1 MGYYP
6 VALDLEKLAVLV
18 VGGGKLAEEKCR
30 ALIAASPHRLAVW
43 ADKPTESIRNWA
55 RAGALT
61 LFLNSPTPA
70 ELASFR
76 MVVLAHP
83 DPDENAR
90 FAQMAK
96 ACGALVNVADDGQA
110 SDFLAMAQVR
120 RGPLILA
127 ISTSGRS
134 PALARW
140 IRQRLEEQFPPAWG
154 EWVEALGQLR
164 RSWPSEERR
173 ARVERWLAE
182 RLKGGGA

>member
-6 VALDLEKLAVLV
+6 VALDLEKMAVLV
-18 VGGGKLAEEKCR
+18 VGGGKLAEEKCQ
-30 ALIAASPHRLAVW
+30 ALIAASPRRLAVW
-43 ADKPTESIRNWA
+43 AEEPSESIRKWA
-55 RAGALT
+55 EAGT
-61 LFLNSPTPA
+61 LSLLSQPPSGD

-76 MVVLAHP
+76 LVVLAHP
-83 DPDENAR
+83 DPAENAR
-90 FAQMAK
+90 FAQFAK

-120 RGPLILA
+120 RGSLILA

-140 IRQRLEEQFPPAWG
+140 IRRRLEEQFPPVWG
-154 EWVEALGQLR
+154 EWVETLGQLR

-173 ARVERWLAE
+173 ARVEQWLAE
-182 RLKGGGA
+182 RLKEGEA